1 MLLDKIKALAA
12 QHQADNIATRRHL
25 HAHPELS
32 YQEFETSKYVQA
44 RLTEI
49 GIPFTVIATTGV
61 LGIIEGKNPTK
72 RVIALRA
79 DMDAL
84 PIIEEN
90 TIDYK
95 STNEGVMHACGHDVH
110 TTILLGAAKVLWT
123 LRDEFE
129 GTIKLLFQPG
139 EEKNPGGA
147 SYMIRD
153 GALENPKPQGI
164 VGLHVHPGLNEGKL
178 SFRKGRVMASA
189 DELYVSI
196 KGPGGH
202 AATPHQTV
210 DTILVAA
217 QLIQSLQT
225 IISRNR
231 NPQNPSKRV
240 IALRADMD
248 ALPIIEENKID
259 YKSNND
265 GVMHACGHDV
275 HTTILLGAAKI
286 LWSLREE
293 FEGTIKL
300 LFQPGEEKNPGGATY
315 MIRDG
320 ALENPKPQGIVGLHV
335 HPGLNEG
342 KLSFRKGRVMASA
355 DELYISIK
363 GPGGHAATP
372 HQTVDTILVAAQLI
386 QSLQTIIARNRN
398 PQNPSVL
405 SICSIHGGN
414 TTNVIPSEVK
424 LMGTFRA
431 MDEVW
436 RFQAHDLMLQQ
447 AKGIAIA
454 TGAEIDFR
462 VDVGY
467 PTVDNEPILTEAAWR
482 LADAYMGKENV
493 EETEKRMGAED
504 FGYYSQVIP
513 GCFFRLGVRNESAG
527 IVHNVHTPHF
537 NIDEAAIEQGVGMMA
552 WLGTQL

>member
-1 MLLDKIKALAA
+1 MLLEKIKTLAA
-12 QHQADNIATRRHL
+12 QHQAENVATRRHL
-25 HAHPELS
+25 HANPELS
-32 YQEFETSKYVQA
+32 YQEFETCKYVQA
-44 RLTEI
+44 QLTKI

-61 LGIIEGKNPTK
+61 LGIIEGKNPAS
-72 RVIALRA
+72 RIIALRA

-90 TIDYK
+90 NIDYI
-95 STNEGVMHACGHDVH
+95 STKEGVMHACGHDVH
-110 TTILLGAAKVLWT
+110 TTILLGAAKILWE
-123 LRDEFE
+123 LKGEFE

-164 VGLHVHPGLNEGKL
+164 IGLHVHPGLNYGKL

-217 QLIQSLQT
+217 QLITSLQT
-225 IISRNR
+225 IIS
-231 NPQNPSKRV
+231 
-240 IALRADMD
+240 
-248 ALPIIEENKID
+248 
-259 YKSNND
+259 
-265 GVMHACGHDV
+265 
-275 HTTILLGAAKI
+275 
-286 LWSLREE
+286 
-293 FEGTIKL
+293 
-300 LFQPGEEKNPGGATY
+300 
-315 MIRDG
+315 
-320 ALENPKPQGIVGLHV
+320 
-335 HPGLNEG
+335 
-342 KLSFRKGRVMASA
+342 
-355 DELYISIK
+355 
-363 GPGGHAATP
+363 
-372 HQTVDTILVAAQLI
+372 
-386 QSLQTIIARNRN
+386 RNRN

-431 MDEVW
+431 MDEAW
-436 RFQAHDLMLQQ
+436 RFQAHELMMQQ
-447 AKGIAIA
+447 AKGLAIA

-467 PTVDNEPILTEAAWR
+467 PTVDNEPIITEAAWL
-482 LADAYMGKENV
+482 LADEFMGKENV

-513 GCFFRLGVRNESAG
+513 GCFFRLGVRNEQAG
-527 IVHNVHTPHF
+527 IVHNVHTPLF
-537 NIDEAAIEQGVGMMA
+537 NIDEKAITHGVGMMA
-552 WLGTQL
+552 WLGVRLFA

>member
-1 MLLDKIKALAA
+1 MLLEKIKSLAK
-12 QHQADNIATRRHL
+12 QHQAENVLTRRHL

-32 YQEFETSKYVQA
+32 YQEFETSKYIQA
-44 RLTEI
+44 QLTAI
-49 GIPFTVIATTGV
+49 GIPFSVIATTGV
-61 LGIIEGKNPTK
+61 LGIIEGKNPSK
-72 RVIALRA
+72 RIIALRA

-90 TIDYK
+90 NIDYK
-95 STNEGVMHACGHDVH
+95 SSHEGVMHACGHDVH
-110 TTILLGAAKVLWT
+110 TTILLGAAKILWA
-123 LRDEFE
+123 LRGEFE

-153 GALENPKPQGI
+153 GALKNPVPQGI
-164 VGLHVHPGLNEGKL
+164 IGLHVHPGLNQGKL

-210 DTILVAA
+210 DTVLVAA
-217 QLIQSLQT
+217 QLITSLQT

-231 NPQNPSKRV
+231 
-240 IALRADMD
+240 D
-248 ALPIIEENKID
+248 
-259 YKSNND
+259 
-265 GVMHACGHDV
+265 
-275 HTTILLGAAKI
+275 
-286 LWSLREE
+286 
-293 FEGTIKL
+293 
-300 LFQPGEEKNPGGATY
+300 
-315 MIRDG
+315 
-320 ALENPKPQGIVGLHV
+320 
-335 HPGLNEG
+335 
-342 KLSFRKGRVMASA
+342 
-355 DELYISIK
+355 
-363 GPGGHAATP
+363 
-372 HQTVDTILVAAQLI
+372 
-386 QSLQTIIARNRN
+386 

-436 RFQAHDLMLQQ
+436 RFKAHELMLQQ
-447 AKGIAIA
+447 AKGLSLA

-462 VDVGY
+462 VDIGY
-467 PTVDNEPILTEAAWR
+467 PTVDNEPNLTDAAWK
-482 LADAYMGKENV
+482 LADTYMGATNV
-493 EETEKRMGAED
+493 DETEKRMGAED

-513 GCFFRLGVRNESAG
+513 GCFFRLGVRNEAQG
-527 IVHNVHTPHF
+527 IIHNVHTPHF
-537 NIDEAAIEQGVGMMA
+537 NIDESAIETGVGMMA
-552 WLGTQL
+552 WLGVQLFV